1 MRIGDLAAAAGVA
14 TSLVRYYEERGI
26 IPRPAR
32 RGGARI
38 YDPST
43 VDRLLRALVARRL
56 GFSLSEIRAALAAE
70 CPWSELAATH
80 IAAIDD
86 EIRRLRVKRAL
97 LRHAGRTGSLTPGR
111 YARILEKI
119 GA

>member
-26 IPRPAR
+26 IPPPVR
-32 RGGARI
+32 RGFARI
-38 YDPST
+38 Y
-43 VDRLLRALVARRL
+43 
-56 GFSLSEIRAALAAE
+56 
-70 CPWSELAATH
+70 
-80 IAAIDD
+80 D

-111 YARILEKI
+111 YARILAKI